1 MSVHNNCM
9 KTLSI
14 CLQVFF
20 ARMIDVS
27 IGSARTIF
35 LVKGKSLVACI
46 LAFIE
51 ILIWYFVARRVLAD
65 PNTNL
70 IVVLCYALG
79 YATGTYLG
87 SLINRYFVQGTLT
100 AFVVTSIDN
109 KHMIYKLKHAKYG
122 VSVLSMEDNKLILLI
137 QFRKKF
143 LKKLKSTIYHIDK
156 SAFIIINESMQVV
169 NGYIN

>member
-1 MSVHNNCM
+1 MN
-9 KTLSI
+9 TLLI

-20 ARMIDVS
+20 ARMLDVS

-35 LVKGKSLVACI
+35 LVKGKSLLACF

-51 ILIWYFVARRVLAD
+51 ILIWYFVARQILAD
-65 PNTNL
+65 PNADL
-70 IVVLCYALG
+70 VVVLSYALG
-79 YATGTYLG
+79 YAVGTYLG
-87 SLINRYFVQGTLT
+87 SLINRYFVKGTLT
-100 AFVVTSIDN
+100 AFVVTSLDNTDMID
-109 KHMIYKLKHAKYG
+109 KLKKSKYG

-143 LKKLKSTIYHIDK
+143 LKNLKSTIHRIDK
-156 SAFIIINESMQVV
+156 RAFIIINESMHVE